1 MQRIILASQSPRKK
15 QILEQLGLTFETIP
29 SSYEE
34 DMTLPLSP
42 EELAKKM
49 SLGKA
54 QDVFAKNPDALI
66 IANDIFIVYEGTLL
80 GKPHT
85 LERAREMLTMI
96 SGKTHQAVS
105 GTTVMT
111 KDKEVTEAT
120 VTNIVM
126 RSFTTDEIERYL
138 QKEDTLDAAA
148 AYKIQGLGAALIE
161 KIDGD
166 YNNVVGLPVN
176 TVTKLLR
183 EFRIMIP

>member
-1 MQRIILASQSPRKK
+1 MQQIILASQSPRKK
-15 QILEQLGLTFETIP
+15 QILEQLGLVFETIP

-34 DMTLPLSP
+34 DMTLPLTP
-42 EELAKKM
+42 EELAKKL
-49 SLGKA
+49 SSGKA
-54 QDVFAKNPDALI
+54 HDVLKTHPDALI
-66 IANDIFIVYEGTLL
+66 IANDIFVVYEGALL

-85 LERAREMLTMI
+85 KEKAREMLTML

-105 GTTVMT
+105 GTTVLT
-111 KDKEVTEAT
+111 KDQEMTEAT

-126 RSFTTDEIERYL
+126 RPFTQEEIERYIE
-138 QKEDTLDAAA
+138 KEDDLDASG

-176 TVTKLLR
+176 TIVRLLGK
-183 EFRIMIP
+183 FGIMIP